1 MQKRNVDVVVISDVH
16 LGTYG
21 CHATDLAIENGYQY
35 VVCGH
40 IHKPQVREYVNEHGN
55 CVYLNSGDWVENL
68 TALEYSDAEWRLH
81 RYQPSGIMPTHLSAV
96 GKREQEQKQEQEH
109 VLEVA

>member
-40 IHKPQVREYVNEHGN
+40 IHKPQVRECVNEHGN

-68 TALEYSDAEWRLH
+68 TALEYANSEWRLH

-96 GKREQEQKQEQEH
+96 GKREQEQEQEH